1 MTVRRRALIT
11 LLFVGALGG
20 WLIHQQLPA
29 VGAGGLL
36 HPMRRGVT
44 AAPPATC
51 EETTFAGAG
60 AMLKGWRC
68 HGSTPR
74 RGTLIYL
81 HGVADNRTSAAGVI
95 RRFGGR
101 GFDVWAYD
109 SRAHG
114 ESEGD
119 VCTYGYFEKGDLW
132 RVLDT
137 VNEGPVLLI
146 GTSLGA
152 AVALQSAAHPKVTS
166 IVAVESFSD
175 LRTVAIERAPFF
187 FTTGVIAE
195 AFQLAETRG
204 RFRVD
209 DVSPIVA
216 ARSITIPVLI
226 VHGDS
231 DRETPPA
238 HSQRLIEALG
248 GPKRLIL
255 VPGAGHNHSLRAEVW
270 TEIEAWVESVVS
282 GQWSVVSGQ
291 WSVISD
297 Q

>member
-1 MTVRRRALIT
+1 MTVPRRTLIIF
-11 LLFVGALGG
+11 LLVGAFGS
-20 WLIHQQLPA
+20 WLIHRQLPA

-36 HPMRRGVT
+36 HPVRRGVT
-44 AAPPATC
+44 TAAPPTC
-51 EETTFAGAG
+51 EDTTFAGAG
-60 AMLKGWRC
+60 ATLKGWRC
-68 HGSTPR
+68 QGSTPR

-81 HGVADNRTSAAGVI
+81 HGVADNRSSATGVI

-119 VCTYGYFEKGDLW
+119 VCTYGYFEKDDLKHI
-132 RVLDT
+132 LDT
-137 VNEGPVLLI
+137 VDEGPVLLM

-152 AVALQSAAHPKVTS
+152 AVALQSATHPKVTT

-175 LRTVAIERAPFF
+175 LRTVATERAPFF
-187 FTTGVIAE
+187 FTTGVIAG
-195 AFQLAETRG
+195 AFQLAEARG

-216 ARSITIPVLI
+216 ARSITIPVLLI
-226 VHGDS
+226 HGDS
-231 DRETPPA
+231 DRETPPT

-255 VPGAGHNHSLRAEVW
+255 VPGAGHNQSLRADVW
-270 TEIEAWVESVVS
+270 TEIEAWVD
-282 GQWSVVSGQ
+282 
-291 WSVISD
+291 SVISD